1 MSRLLETSGTN
12 GSGFGG
18 FGPNRLLE
26 EFGDPKLGELLY
38 SDQPLSQKEIERK
51 SRWLIDAYGTI
62 AEKSDHK
69 FQLLKLIEY
78 NKYEICDND
87 TFLEQRTE
95 IEIVICK
102 LMRQRL
108 INDDLKHELENHQFQ
123 GLLTEQ

>member
-1 MSRLLETSGTN
+1 
-12 GSGFGG
+12 
-18 FGPNRLLE
+18 
-26 EFGDPKLGELLY
+26 
-38 SDQPLSQKEIERK
+38 
-51 SRWLIDAYGTI
+51 LIDAYGTI

-108 INDDLKHELENHQFQ
+108 INDDLKHELENH
-123 GLLTEQ
+123 